1 VMQALRQKDYRRDRI
16 DERIREMIARDQ
28 IFVDTVGAKAGQ
40 VNGLAVLQIGDYAF
54 GKPSRITAAV
64 QAGKAGIVDI
74 EREAKLGGKTHSKGI
89 LILRGYLGERF
100 ASEKPLSVSASLAFE
115 QSYSM
120 VDGDSA
126 SSTELYAILSALS
139 DLPIR
144 QGLAV
149 TGSVNQKG
157 EVQPIGGVNEKIEGF
172 YRVCKAKG
180 LTGDQG
186 ALVPTA
192 NVDNLMLD
200 EEVVEAVAEGR
211 FHVYPVSTVEEGI
224 ELLTGV
230 AAGEP
235 QDDGTYP
242 EGTVFAR
249 AQERLER
256 MRKAL
261 EKRKNEE
268 EDGEKKKAEDEDNEE
283 AKGAPNRRGSSPA
296 APSSDGGTSDEA

>member
-1 VMQALRQKDYRRDRI
+1 M
-16 DERIREMIARDQ
+16 
-28 IFVDTVGAKAGQ
+28 
-40 VNGLAVLQIGDYAF
+40 
-54 GKPSRITAAV
+54 
-64 QAGKAGIVDI
+64 
-74 EREAKLGGKTHSKGI
+74 
-89 LILRGYLGERF
+89 ILRGYLGERF

-157 EVQPIGGVNEKIEGF
+157 EIQPIGGVNEKVEGF

-186 ALVPTA
+186 VLVPTA
-192 NVDNLMLD
+192 NVENLMLD
-200 EEVVEAVAEGR
+200 HEVVKAVEEGR
-211 FHVYPVSTVEEGI
+211 FHVYPVSTAEEGI

-230 AAGEP
+230 PAGEP
-235 QDDGTYP
+235 LDDGSYP
-242 EGTVFAR
+242 EETVFAR
-249 AQERLER
+249 VQERLER
-256 MRKAL
+256 MRKGL
-261 EKRKNEE
+261 EKKDEE
-268 EDGEKKKAEDEDNEE
+268 EESEKTSAEEGNDEEE
-283 AKGAPNRRGSSPA
+283 KRGAARTSPTPA
-296 APSSDGGTSDEA
+296 VSSDGGAPDEA